1 MDVLKL
7 IKANDI
13 FINLFNTYRD
23 ESINNIN
30 KENQCVII
38 IQRLFRG
45 TRSRER
51 IRRYKKAAIEIERLY
66 RGHIG
71 RMKFNKQLQLRN
83 DVRKYY
89 LYQYFTLQ
97 IQRSFRGYYS
107 RKYKANHS
115 NRKKFIKQ
123 TLLQA
128 ESIREKLYNYSVEQA
143 MYEEQKFREDKD
155 EEFRKYASNLNHLLS
170 TKQIRGVF
178 NPNPNYYEVPTMNNA
193 PVEDHIRGV
202 IRDLLRTRGIAKTG
216 LVADMHG
223 SRKIPL
229 KGLKN
234 RLSLQAS
241 APYDIIEQEKKKTR
255 IIHKIYTDGKGS
267 FFAGGKTDIIN
278 NNVAPLSTGD
288 TYVDQYANPLL
299 MRGVPKDQ
307 KEFNDTAWT
316 KKPLFIRH
324 QDIPFYPRSGGNKS
338 TVLPNDLFDVIGEA
352 EVTGGVAQR
361 HYGKSTRFG
370 VPDNCDN
377 RPIGVLPAPPSRAS
391 TLRATKPRIRAFTG
405 GTRANTAPK
414 NLEEM
419 MTSNNFDS
427 SDDES

>member
-1 MDVLKL
+1 MEILKL
-7 IKANDI
+7 LKSKDI
-13 FINLFNTYRD
+13 FINIFNNYIN
-23 ESINNIN
+23 ESQNSKI
-30 KENQCVII
+30 KENNSAII

-51 IRRYKKAAIEIERLY
+51 IRRYKRAAIEIERVY
-66 RGHIG
+66 RGHTG
-71 RMKFNKQLQLRN
+71 RMKFNYHLQLKN
-83 DVRKYY
+83 DIRKQY
-89 LYQYFTLQ
+89 LYQYFIVQ

-115 NRKKFIKQ
+115 NRKKFIMQ
-123 TLLQA
+123 TLEQA
-128 ESIREKLYNYSVEQA
+128 ETIRERLYNYSIEQA
-143 MYEEQKFREDKD
+143 MYEEQKFRDDKD
-155 EEFRKYASNLNHLLS
+155 NEFREYASNLNHLLS

-178 NPNPNYYEVPTMNNA
+178 NPNPEFYDAPTMNNA

-216 LVADMHG
+216 LVTDMHG

-241 APYDIIEQEKKKTR
+241 APYDILEQEKKKTR
-255 IIHKIYTDGKGS
+255 IIHKIYTEGKGS
-267 FFAGGKTDIIN
+267 FFAGGKTKIIDT
-278 NNVAPLSTGD
+278 NVAPLSSGD
-288 TYVDQYANPLL
+288 TYIDQHSNPLL

-307 KEFNDTAWT
+307 QEFNLTAWT

-324 QDIPFYPRSGGNKS
+324 QDIPFYTRSGGNKS
-338 TVLPNDLFDVIGEA
+338 TALPNDLFDVIGEA

-377 RPIGVLPAPPSRAS
+377 RPIGVLPAPPARAS
-391 TLRATKPRIRAFTG
+391 TLRATQPKVRNFTG
-405 GTRANTAPK
+405 GKRVSSAPK
-414 NLEEM
+414 NIEEIVHI
-419 MTSNNFDS
+419 NNNDS